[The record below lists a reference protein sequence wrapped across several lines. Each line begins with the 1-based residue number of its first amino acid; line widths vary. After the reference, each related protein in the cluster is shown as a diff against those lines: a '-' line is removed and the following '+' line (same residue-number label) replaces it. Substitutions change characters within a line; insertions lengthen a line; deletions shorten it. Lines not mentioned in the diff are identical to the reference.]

1 MAAIH
6 FNSPLLIMTNTLN
19 VVVLAAGQ
27 GKRMYSS
34 LPKVLHPI
42 AGKPLLG
49 HVLDTARKLGAARL
63 VVVYG
68 HGGEQV
74 QAAFAGQPDLAWA
87 LQAQQLGTG
96 HALAQAM
103 PHVAGDVTLMLYG
116 DVPLTRLVTLQQL
129 LEASAGGKLG
139 ILTDILDDATGY
151 GRIVRNEAGEVQAI
165 VEQKDCSPQQAQIR
179 EMNTGILALPTARL
193 AGWLGELKNDN
204 AQGEYYATDLIAL
217 AVRDG
222 VPVATV
228 HPQDHWEAEGINN
241 KVQLAT
247 LERIHQRE
255 LAHALL
261 AAGVGLLDPARFDL
275 RGSIRH
281 GKDVVIDVNCVF
293 EGQITLGNNVQIGAN
308 CVLKNVTIADGAI
321 IHPFCHL
328 EDAEVGAAALI
339 GPYARLRP
347 GAELAANVHIG
358 NFVEVKKATIGEG
371 SKVNHLSYI
380 GDTTMGSGVNVGAGT
395 ITANYDGVNK
405 FRTVI
410 EDGARIGSNNVLVAP
425 VTIGAQATTGA
436 GSVISKH
443 APAGELT
450 VARARQVTLTGW
462 QRPVKQNKD

>member
-1 MAAIH
+1 M
-6 FNSPLLIMTNTLN
+6 SPSLN
-19 VVVLAAGQ
+19 VVILAAGQ

-49 HVLDTARKLGAARL
+49 HVLDTARKLGAGKL

-74 QAAFAGQPDLAWA
+74 QAAFADQADLAWA
-87 LQAQQLGTG
+87 HQAQQLGTG

-116 DVPLTRLVTLQQL
+116 DVPLTRLETLQKL
-129 LEASAGGKLG
+129 LDVSAGGKLG

-151 GRIVRNEAGEVQAI
+151 GRIVRNAAGEVQAI
-165 VEQKDCSPQQAQIR
+165 VEQKDCTPEQAAIR

-217 AVRDG
+217 AVRDD

-228 HPQDHWEAEGINN
+228 HPKDHWEAEGINN
-241 KVQLAT
+241 KLQLAG

-255 LAHALL
+255 QANALL

-275 RGSIRH
+275 RGTISH
-281 GKDVVIDVNCVF
+281 GRDVVIDVNCIF
-293 EGQITLGNNVQIGAN
+293 EGTVELADNVSIGAN
-308 CVLKNVTIADGAI
+308 CVLKNVKVLAGAV

-328 EDAEVGAAALI
+328 EDAEVGPGALI

-358 NFVEVKKATIGEG
+358 NFVEVKKSTIAEG

-405 FRTVI
+405 FRTII
-410 EDGARIGSNNVLVAP
+410 EDGVRIGSNNVLVAP
-425 VTIGAQATTGA
+425 ITIGKEATTGA
-436 GSVISKH
+436 GSVISKN

-450 VARARQVTLTGW
+450 VARAKQVTIPGW
-462 QRPVKQNKD
+462 QRPVKIKKD